1 MMRRPYPSMAP
12 VHLTTGLALALFLV
26 PGLAAA
32 GPSLSGSFRA
42 ESYGTLELKTEGEH
56 VSGRAMGGGPCKFDS
71 QREVL
76 VGDFEGTVLV
86 ARLTVCQ
93 TGEMCP
99 VEQTYTVLGFYN
111 EDERAVVAHVRL
123 PPGCQS
129 AAVQKSGRFVLVP
142 ADKAGDESPPGD
154 SGGPQDG
161 SGKRGSRMVEA
172 AKQASQRGDQF
183 YKLSKYAEAAAQF
196 KQSLEY
202 DSGENNWP
210 AYLGKG
216 SSLLKL
222 GKVNDAIKDLEKA
235 RSFNPNHGPVLYML
249 GCAYAQKRDR
259 KQALEYLRN
268 AVAVGY
274 ELHSAADA
282 DPDLMRAMG
291 SEPQFRELLKT
302 SREKSARGA
311 AGSGNSSP

>member
-1 MMRRPYPSMAP
+1 MMRRPKLTMAP
-12 VHLTTGLALALFLV
+12 VYLTTGLALALFLV
-26 PGLAAA
+26 PGLAVA

-42 ESYGTLELKTEGEH
+42 DSYGTLELKTEGEH
-56 VSGRAMGGGPCKFDS
+56 VTGRATGGGVCRFDT

-93 TGEMCP
+93 TGDMCP
-99 VEQTYTVLGFYN
+99 AEQTYTVLGFYN
-111 EDERAVVAHVRL
+111 EDEKAVVAHVRL
-123 PPGCQS
+123 SPGCQS
-129 AAVQKSGRFVLVP
+129 AAVQKSGRFVLM
-142 ADKAGDESPPGD
+142 AAGKEGDESSPAG
-154 SGGPQDG
+154 SGPDAN
-161 SGKRGSRMVEA
+161 GKRGSRTVEA

-183 YKLSKYAEAAAQF
+183 YKQSKYSEAAAQF

-202 DSGENNWP
+202 DPGENNWP
-210 AYLGKG
+210 AYLGRG

-235 RSFNPNHGPVLYML
+235 RAFNPSHGPVLYML
-249 GCAYAQKRDR
+249 GCAYAQKRDK
-259 KQALEYLRN
+259 KQAMEHLRN
-268 AVAVGY
+268 AVAAGY
-274 ELHSAADA
+274 ELHSAAEA
-282 DPDLMRAMG
+282 DPDLTRALG
-291 SEPQFRELLKT
+291 NDPQFKDLLKT